1 MWTDSRERC
10 SQEPGD
16 RGGQE
21 GKAAAAGA
29 DVQVGPP
36 REREPQRAE
45 QRGAV
50 LRPDFLQA
58 PWLAG
63 YDCL

>member
-1 MWTDSRERC
+1 MDRQSGTLFKG
-10 SQEPGD
+10 PGD

-36 REREPQRAE
+36 REGAAEGRAE
-45 QRGAV
+45 GRGAQTRLSASTLV
-50 LRPDFLQA
+50 SRV
-58 PWLAG
+58 
-63 YDCL
+63 